1 MEEKYQILSAL
12 VVFHSLRQ
20 QGKDLFE
27 ILDSFIVFIICD
39 KNLNNFTNTEIY
51 ECLKNEFEFDIPK
64 AVIEQRLKVMVKN
77 KKLQFDTNAKKFSN
91 CIADSDTQYIKNELE
106 KIIDKEKMLIEQL
119 HASLDSGMLSD
130 DKEKEI
136 LNKELINYFLGNTLN
151 NYENDINKFIIK
163 NMNNPLL
170 NNISDGIIVYNALK
184 YQDTFDSRKW
194 EKLKIYINMEIIFHF
209 MGYNGKF
216 YNSIIDELFDLIVEI
231 NRSKKVI
238 YLYYTSREEQ
248 RIENFFNALIN
259 NALINNKNIEEKDA
273 AKTIRNR
280 CGNDTLKII
289 EEKIRLFAKLK
300 ENTILKKEIDEV
312 DFNLEKNQQF
322 NIVSS
327 DIKEKLPEVN
337 DEKIE
342 FLNKLNILRKNNE
355 ATIENSKYLFLTDEN
370 EYINISKYIKIT
382 SKSKIPIAI
391 QVMYLTNI
399 LWLKLGKF
407 SKSNNKL
414 LIFKPEV
421 RARISIALNLHN
433 HETDLRNQLDKKI
446 KEGMDKEL
454 AKEILVDLRS
464 LDIKPEDIDEDNIV
478 SLSNMSGV
486 DLDYFI
492 QQHNI
497 KEEKINTMENK
508 IEHLTNEVNEVN
520 QDKSKLQ
527 KENEKLKQNNKS
539 KDDEIKNY
547 RSEKLKYEIK
557 EFERNKKTLKIYK
570 FLRIS
575 AIIVFFMLL
584 CICSYFVVA
593 QYKPL
598 ESAWNIIISIIF
610 SFLSSILGGKMF
622 FADKIK
628 KYQEYSKQSEE
639 KIKILQEEIKGAN
652 NA

>member
-12 VVFHSLRQ
+12 AVFNSLRQ

-27 ILDSFIVFIICD
+27 ILDSFIVFIVCD
-39 KNLNNFTNTEIY
+39 KNLNSFTNTEIY
-51 ECLKNEFEFDIPK
+51 ECLKNEFEFDMPK

-77 KKLQFDTNAKKFSN
+77 KKLQFDTNTKKFSN
-91 CIADSDTQYIKNELE
+91 CNINSDTQYIKNELKKVMCEE
-106 KIIDKEKMLIEQL
+106 KILIDQL
-119 HASLDSGMLSD
+119 HASLDSGTLSD

-136 LNKELINYFLGNTLN
+136 LNKELVNYFLGNTLN
-151 NYENDINKFIIK
+151 NYENDINRFIIK

-170 NNISDGIIVYNALK
+170 NIISNGIIVYNALR
-184 YQDTFDSRKW
+184 YQDTFDNKKW
-194 EKLKIYINMEIIFHF
+194 EKLNIYINMEIIFHF
-209 MGYNGKF
+209 MGYNGTF
-216 YNSIIDELFDLIVEI
+216 FNSIIDELFDLIIEI
-231 NRSKKVI
+231 NKSKKVI
-238 YLYYTSREEQ
+238 YLYYTSREKQ
-248 RIENFFNALIN
+248 RIENFFNALKN
-259 NALINNKNIEEKDA
+259 NNIENTDA
-273 AKTIRNR
+273 AKTIKNR
-280 CGNDTLKII
+280 CGNDILKII
-289 EEKIRLFAKLK
+289 EEKIKLFDKLQK
-300 ENTILKKEIDEV
+300 NTILEKEIDEV

-327 DIKEKLPEVN
+327 DIKEKLPEID

-342 FLNKLNILRKNNE
+342 FLNKLNILRKNNGT
-355 ATIENSKYLFLTDEN
+355 TIENSKYLFLTDEN
-370 EYINISKYIKIT
+370 DYINISKYIKT
-382 SKSKIPIAI
+382 SSKSKIPIAI

-399 LWLKLGKF
+399 LWLRLGKF

-433 HETDLRNQLDKKI
+433 RNIDLYNELNKRVKD
-446 KEGMDKEL
+446 GMDEEL
-454 AKEILVDLRS
+454 AKKILAEIRT

-492 QQHNI
+492 QQYNI

-527 KENEKLKQNNKS
+527 KENEELKQNNKS

-547 RSEKLKYEIK
+547 KYNELKYKQK
-557 EFERNKKTLKIYK
+557 ELQRNEKDLKNTKIFRK
-570 FLRIS
+570 FMIF
-575 AIIVFFMLL
+575 VFFIIL
-584 CICSYFVVA
+584 CICSYFVEK
-593 QYKPL
+593 YEILIP
-598 ESAWNIIISIIF
+598 AWNIVINLILL
-610 SFLSSILGGKMF
+610 FLSSILSTKIF

-628 KYQEYSKQSEE
+628 KYQEISE
-639 KIKILQEEIKGAN
+639 KLQKEIKETN
-652 NA
+652 ND

>member
-12 VVFHSLRQ
+12 AVFDSLRK

-39 KNLNNFTNTEIY
+39 KNLNNFTSIEIY
-51 ECLKNEFEFDIPK
+51 QCLKNEFEFDIPK
-64 AVIEQRLKVMVKN
+64 AVVEQRLKVMKKN
-77 KKLQFDTNAKKFSN
+77 KKLQFDTNTKKFSN
-91 CIADSDTQYIKNELE
+91 CNTNSDTQYIKNELRKVMHEE
-106 KIIDKEKMLIEQL
+106 KTLIDQL
-119 HASLDSGMLSD
+119 HASLDSSILSD
-130 DKEKEI
+130 NKEKEV
-136 LNKELINYFLGNTLN
+136 LSKELVNYFLGNTLN

-170 NNISDGIIVYNALK
+170 SVISDGIIVYNALR
-184 YQDTFDSRKW
+184 YQDTFDNRRW

-209 MGYNGKF
+209 MGYNGTF
-216 YNSIIDELFDLIVEI
+216 FNSIINELFDLIVEI

-259 NALINNKNIEEKDA
+259 NKNIEDKEA

-280 CGNDTLKII
+280 CGDDALKII
-289 EEKIRLFAKLK
+289 EEKIRLFDKLK
-300 ENTILKKEIDEV
+300 ENAILKKEIDEV
-312 DFNLEKNQQF
+312 DFNLEKNQQY
-322 NIVSS
+322 NIASS
-327 DIKEKLPEVN
+327 NIKEKLPEID

-370 EYINISKYIKIT
+370 GYINISKHIKT
-382 SKSKIPIAI
+382 TLKSKIPIAI

-399 LWLKLGKF
+399 LWLRLGKF

-433 HETDLRNQLDKKI
+433 HNIDLYNQLDKKI
-446 KEGMDKEL
+446 KEGMSEERAKKIL
-454 AKEILVDLRS
+454 AEIRL
-464 LDIKPEDIDEDNIV
+464 LDIKPEDIDENNIV
-478 SLSNMSGV
+478 SISNMSGV

-508 IEHLTNEVNEVN
+508 IEHLTNEVNGVN
-520 QDKSKLQ
+520 RDKSKLQ
-527 KENEKLKQNNKS
+527 KENEKLKQNNKN

-547 RSEKLKYEIK
+547 KYEKLEYKQQELK
-557 EFERNKKTLKIYK
+557 RNEKNLEKTKKI
-570 FLRIS
+570 RIFM
-575 AIIVFFMLL
+575 ICVFFILL
-584 CICSYFVVA
+584 CICGYYIEKYEVL
-593 QYKPL
+593 KPVWNL
-598 ESAWNIIISIIF
+598 ITNAIFLFLSNIIGNKIF
-610 SFLSSILGGKMF
+610 FTN
-622 FADKIK
+622 KIK
-628 KYQEYSKQSEE
+628 EYQDNLEQLK
-639 KIKILQEEIKGAN
+639 EEIKN
-652 NA
+652 LKEDTKETSND

>member
-12 VVFHSLRQ
+12 AVFDSLQ
-20 QGKDLFE
+20 KQGKDLFE
-27 ILDSFIVFIICD
+27 ILDSFIVFIVCD
-39 KNLNNFTNTEIY
+39 KNLNSFTNTEIY
-51 ECLKNEFEFDIPK
+51 ECLKNEFEFDMPK

-77 KKLQFDTNAKKFSN
+77 KKLQFDTNTKKFSN
-91 CIADSDTQYIKNELE
+91 CNINSDTQYIKNELKKVMYEE
-106 KIIDKEKMLIEQL
+106 KILIDQL
-119 HASLDSGMLSD
+119 HASLDSGTLSD

-136 LNKELINYFLGNTLN
+136 LNKELVNYFLGNTLN
-151 NYENDINKFIIK
+151 NYENDINRFIIK

-170 NNISDGIIVYNALK
+170 NIISNGIIVYNALR
-184 YQDTFDSRKW
+184 YQDTFDNKKW
-194 EKLKIYINMEIIFHF
+194 EKLNIYINMEIIFHF
-209 MGYNGKF
+209 MGYNGTF
-216 YNSIIDELFDLIVEI
+216 FNSIIDELFDLIIEI
-231 NRSKKVI
+231 NKSKKVI
-238 YLYYTSREEQ
+238 YLYYTSREKQ
-248 RIENFFNALIN
+248 RIENFFNALKN
-259 NALINNKNIEEKDA
+259 NNIENTDA
-273 AKTIRNR
+273 AKTIKNR
-280 CGNDTLKII
+280 CGNDILKII
-289 EEKIRLFAKLK
+289 EEKIKLFDKLQK
-300 ENTILKKEIDEV
+300 NTILEKEIDEV

-327 DIKEKLPEVN
+327 DIKEKLPEID

-342 FLNKLNILRKNNE
+342 FLNKLNILRKNNGT
-355 ATIENSKYLFLTDEN
+355 TIENSKYLFLTDEN
-370 EYINISKYIKIT
+370 DYINISKYIKT
-382 SKSKIPIAI
+382 SSKSKIPIAI

-399 LWLKLGKF
+399 LWLRLGKF

-433 HETDLRNQLDKKI
+433 RNIDLYNELNKRVKD
-446 KEGMDKEL
+446 GMDEEL
-454 AKEILVDLRS
+454 AKKILAEIRT

-527 KENEKLKQNNKS
+527 KENEELKQNNKS

-575 AIIVFFMLL
+575 AIAVFFILL
-584 CICSYFVVA
+584 YICSDFVVK

-598 ESAWNIIISIIF
+598 EPMWNMTINIIF
-610 SFLSSILGGKMF
+610 SSLGGILGGKMF

-639 KIKILQEEIKGAN
+639 KIKILQEEIKGTN
-652 NA
+652 ND